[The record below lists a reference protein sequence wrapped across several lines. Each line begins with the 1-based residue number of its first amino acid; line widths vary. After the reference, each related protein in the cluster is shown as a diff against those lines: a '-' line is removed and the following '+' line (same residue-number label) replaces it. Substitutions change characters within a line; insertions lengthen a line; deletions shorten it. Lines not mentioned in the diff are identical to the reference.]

1 MPLLR
6 LAEMTWT
13 EVRDLDRSRA
23 IAILPV
29 GATEAHGPHLPL
41 DTDGIIAAAMAE
53 AGAERLAAAGY
64 LPLLLPGLPY
74 TAAPFAA
81 AFPGTVAVRGETV
94 TALVV
99 DVARALAGQAI
110 PVLALANAHLDPAHT
125 ASLDAAVAAIRDQG
139 LLTAVFPDVTRK
151 PWALRL
157 GEEFRSGACHAGR
170 YEASI
175 VLATR
180 PALVR
185 EEVRRALPPNP
196 ASLSVAIREGKRS
209 FAAAGGPEAYFGA
222 PAAATRAEGEA
233 TIATLGRILAEAV
246 LAAVGGG
253 ALGASRARP

>member
-13 EVRDLDRSRA
+13 EVRDLDRRRA
-23 IAILPV
+23 VALLPV

-41 DTDGIIAAAMAE
+41 GTDAVIAAAMAE

-81 AFPGTVAVRGETV
+81 DFPGTVAVRGETV
-94 TALVV
+94 TALVLEI
-99 DVARALAGQAI
+99 ARALAAQAI

-125 ASLDAAVAAIRDQG
+125 ASLHAAVAAIGDEG
-139 LLTAVFPDVTRK
+139 LLTPVFPDVTRK

-157 GEEFRSGACHAGR
+157 SAEFRSGACHAGR
-170 YEASI
+170 YEGSI
-175 VLATR
+175 VLAAR

-185 EEVRRALPPNP
+185 DELRRALPPNP
-196 ASLSVAIREGKRS
+196 ASLSVAIRQGKRS
-209 FAAAGGPEAYFGA
+209 FAEAGGPEAYFGA
-222 PAAATRAEGEA
+222 PAEATRAEGE
-233 TIATLGRILAEAV
+233 TTLATLGQILAEAV

-253 ALGASRARP
+253 GRGAGGGRP